1 MHRILL
7 LKTSSL
13 GDVVHNLPV
22 VSDLRAALG
31 DAAIDWVVEKSFA
44 AILAMHSG
52 VRRAIACELRSWRRS
67 WLTRDTRRAWRD
79 FVSKLRS
86 EQYDFVIDTQGLL
99 KSAIIARAARGYRV
113 GLDWRSSR
121 EPLALFYD
129 RVYSVPWTLHAVE
142 RNRRLAALALG
153 YGVSGEPRYDIHA
166 NAMSAPWLPATGYI
180 VCLHGTSQPRKLW
193 PEQAWVELGLRMREQ
208 GIDCVFPWGSDVEH
222 ARAERLATAIPNAV
236 LAPRLTVAQAAGVLA
251 GARAVI
257 GVDTGLTHLAAAL
270 AVPTVGIYGATDPVA
285 TGVHACGRA
294 RNLGANGKFPSSA
307 EVIDAL
313 RDFGA
318 SA

>member
-1 MHRILL
+1 MPNILL
-7 LKTSSL
+7 VKTSSL

-22 VSDLRAALG
+22 VSDLRKALG
-31 DAAIDWVVEKSFA
+31 DAAIDWVVEKAFA
-44 AILAMHSG
+44 AIPAMHPG
-52 VRRAIACELRSWRRS
+52 VRRVIACELRSWRRS
-67 WLTRDTRRAWRD
+67 WLTRDTRREWRD
-79 FVSKLRS
+79 FVSKLRA
-86 EQYDFVIDTQGLL
+86 EQYDFVLDTQGLL

-121 EPLALFYD
+121 EPLAPFYD
-129 RVYSVPWTLHAVE
+129 RVYSISWALHAVE

-166 NAMSAPWLPATGYI
+166 SAMSAHWLPTTGYM

-193 PEQAWVELGLRMREQ
+193 PEQAWVKLGLRMHEQ
-208 GIDCVFPWGSDVEH
+208 RIACVFPWGSDVEH
-222 ARAERLATAIPNAV
+222 ARAERLAAAIPSAV
-236 LAPRLTVAQAAGVLA
+236 VAPRLTVAQAASVIA
-251 GARAVI
+251 GARAVV

-270 AVPTVGIYGATDPVA
+270 AVPTIGIYGATDPAA
-285 TGVHACGRA
+285 TGVRACGRVA
-294 RNLGANGKFPSSA
+294 NLGTSGKFPSSA

-318 SA
+318 LA